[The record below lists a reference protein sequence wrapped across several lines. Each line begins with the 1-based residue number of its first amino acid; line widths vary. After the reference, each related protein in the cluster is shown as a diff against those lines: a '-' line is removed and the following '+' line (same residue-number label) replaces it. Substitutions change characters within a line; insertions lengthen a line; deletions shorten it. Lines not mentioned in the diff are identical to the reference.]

1 MQSFCTISSF
11 RLSAPGISR
20 RKWEHTQ
27 NGISKNQNVLKGR
40 KRRGLAN
47 LGTERATLRCT
58 LVCNFS
64 PSEKNTSSSVHFS
77 QYCNKNKNKK
87 IAQHPVLRFDPKKKS
102 NENEERERESHH
114 LWNTTGHPKHG
125 TWPTPITCSTTTT
138 RRHKIQRKRETKMRS
153 ERKKL
158 AQKSP
163 KSSQKQRTQVFTFE
177 QPVHEKLRDKK
188 KPKWRNPRER
198 ERDKQAQERC

>member
-1 MQSFCTISSF
+1 M
-11 RLSAPGISR
+11 SR

-47 LGTERATLRCT
+47 WGTQRAKLLCT

-64 PSEKNTSSSVHFS
+64 PSEKKTSSSEHFS

-87 IAQHPVLRFDPKKKS
+87 IAQHPVLRFNPRKKS
-102 NENEERERESHH
+102 NENEERERESSPLKYNRTPQAWNMADSHH
-114 LWNTTGHPKHG
+114 LLQHHHSQTQNPQK
-125 TWPTPITCSTTTT
+125 
-138 RRHKIQRKRETKMRS
+138 RRETKLRS

-163 KSSQKQRTQVFTFE
+163 KSSQKQRT
-177 QPVHEKLRDKK
+177 
-188 KPKWRNPRER
+188 
-198 ERDKQAQERC
+198 